1 MITIEEIKK
10 AMSEM
15 IEPLLKQKVVKIEKA
30 TNEMERKAL
39 FVVLAPDEVDAHGDT
54 YSAKEIEKGMRSFN
68 QHCMK
73 ANLFHMV
80 ETQEAEI
87 IQSYTTPVDMYIG
100 DKFISK
106 GTWVQEFYFPE
117 TETGELLWQAALAG
131 EINSVS
137 IGCFADVEEI
147 A

>member
-1 MITIEEIKK
+1 MIDIEDIKK
-10 AMSEM
+10 ALADVL
-15 IEPLLKQKVVKIEKA
+15 EPLFKKEIARIEKA
-30 TNEMERKAL
+30 ANEMERKAL

-87 IQSYTTPVDMYIG
+87 VQSYTTPVDMYIG
-100 DKFISK
+100 DKFIKK
-106 GTWVQEFYFPE
+106 GTWLQEWYFPE
-117 TETGELLWQAALAG
+117 TETGEMLWQAVLNE
-131 EINSVS
+131 EITGVSV
-137 IGCFADVEEI
+137 GCVANVEEI
-147 A
+147 

>member
-10 AMSEM
+10 AVAEM
-15 IEPLLKQKVVKIEKA
+15 LEPLLKQKVVKIEKA
-30 TNEMERKAL
+30 ANEMERKAL

-54 YSAKEIEKGMRSFN
+54 YSAKEIEKGMRNFN

-117 TETGELLWQAALAG
+117 TETGELLWQAALSG

>member
-1 MITIEEIKK
+1 MVTVEELKK
-10 AMSEM
+10 ALSDVL
-15 IEPLLKQKVVKIEKA
+15 EPLFKKEVVKIDKA

-54 YSAKEIEKGMRSFN
+54 YSAKEIEKAMQSFN
-68 QHCMK
+68 KHCMK
-73 ANLFHMV
+73 ANLFHLV

-100 DKFISK
+100 DKLVTK
-106 GTWVQEFYFPE
+106 GSWVQEIYFPE
-117 TETGELLWQAALAG
+117 TEVGEMLWKAVLVG

-147 A
+147 E

>member
-1 MITIEEIKK
+1 MLTIEDIKK
-10 AMSEM
+10 ALTDAFEQLNKK
-15 IEPLLKQKVVKIEKA
+15 EVVKIEKA
-30 TNEMERKAL
+30 ANEMERKAL

-100 DKFISK
+100 DKFIKK
-106 GTWVQEFYFPE
+106 GTWLQEIYFPE
-117 TETGELLWQAALAG
+117 TEVGEMLWQAVLNG
-131 EINSVS
+131 DITGVS
-137 IGCFADVEEI
+137 IGCVANVEEI
-147 A
+147 

>member
-1 MITIEEIKK
+1 MLTIEDIKK
-10 AMSEM
+10 ALTDVFEQLNKK
-15 IEPLLKQKVVKIEKA
+15 EVVKIEKA
-30 TNEMERKAL
+30 ANEMERKAL

-87 IQSYTTPVDMYIG
+87 VQSYTTPVDMYIG
-100 DKFISK
+100 DKFIKK
-106 GTWVQEFYFPE
+106 GTWLQEIYFPE
-117 TETGELLWQAALAG
+117 TEVGEMLWQAVLNE
-131 EINSVS
+131 EITGVSV
-137 IGCFADVEEI
+137 GCVANVEEI
-147 A
+147 L